1 LVGDITLQEI
11 EILNAFEMLSLNG
24 QRDLK
29 DYMRYL
35 LCKQYKRDVMVTV
48 FHNKLLHNLFH
59 GLLHLAEREEID
71 REQLGKRINQIKE
84 LYYGLFE
91 KVHVEYTQHVDELD
105 TNDVVASFASNGFA
119 NLERVLN
126 GGNTEMIRYEIINF
140 FQEYSKLA
148 QRKDARSIVAV

>member
-1 LVGDITLQEI
+1 MVGDITLNEI
-11 EILNAFEMLSLNG
+11 ELLNAYEMLSVSG

-59 GLLHLAEREEID
+59 GLLHLVEREEID
-71 REQLGKRINQIKE
+71 REQVAKRISQIKDM
-84 LYYGLFE
+84 YYGLFE
-91 KVHVEYTQHVDELD
+91 QVHVRYCQFVEDLD
-105 TNDVVASFASNGFA
+105 RSDVVAGFAANGFA

-126 GGNTEMIRYEIINF
+126 SDNTEMIRYEIINF
-140 FQEYSKLA
+140 YQEYTKLSK
-148 QRKDARSIVAV
+148 RKDARSIVAV

>member
-1 LVGDITLQEI
+1 MVGDITLNEI
-11 EILNAFEMLSLNG
+11 ELLNAYEMLSISG

-29 DYMRYL
+29 DYLRYL

-59 GLLHLAEREEID
+59 GLLHLVEREELD
-71 REQLGKRINQIKE
+71 REQAKKRIAQIKD

-91 KVHVEYTQHVDELD
+91 QVHCRYSQHVDELD
-105 TNDVVASFASNGFA
+105 SNDVVVGFARNGFA

-126 GGNTEMIRYEIINF
+126 GENTDMIRYEIVNF
-140 FQEYSKLA
+140 YQEYTKLS

>member
-1 LVGDITLQEI
+1 LVGDITFNEI
-11 EILNAFEMLSLNG
+11 ELLNAYEMLSVSG

-35 LCKQYKRDVMVTV
+35 LCKQYKRDAMVTV

-59 GLLHLAEREEID
+59 GLLHLVEREEID
-71 REQLGKRINQIKE
+71 CEEISKRIAKIKE

-91 KVHVEYTQHVDELD
+91 QVHVCYSQHIEELD
-105 TNDVVASFASNGFA
+105 SNDVVSGFASNGFA

-126 GGNTEMIRYEIINF
+126 SGNTEMIRYEIINF
-140 FQEYSKLA
+140 YQEYTKLS

>member
-1 LVGDITLQEI
+1 MVGDITLQEI